1 MRIDFSRHFKTF
13 DGKDTTET
21 MADVIAQALFNH
33 GNAKPVSA
41 DTKYQAYR
49 LSQQI
54 LRNPTAVHILTE
66 DATLI
71 KEVCSEVLTAGGYG
85 QVYETIEN
93 PQND

>member
-1 MRIDFSRHFKTF
+1 MRINFSRHFKTF
-13 DGKDTTET
+13 DGKETPET

-41 DTKYQAYR
+41 ETKYRAYR

-54 LRNPTAVHILTE
+54 LRSPEAVHLLTE

-85 QVYETIEN
+85 QVFETIEN
-93 PQND
+93 SKTD